1 MTGKRILSIDIGGSG
16 VKAIILD
23 ERGKPLTER
32 ARVKTP
38 APATPGAVLKAVD
51 SVVKTQGPFDRVS
64 VGFPGVIRKGV
75 VYTAYNLSPRWV
87 GFNLAQALTKRLRK
101 PARVA
106 NDADIQGMAAVRGR
120 GVELAITLGTGMGSA
135 LFVDGKLV
143 PNLEL
148 GHHPF
153 HKGKEYEE
161 LIGDAGRKRIGR
173 ARWNA
178 LLERA
183 IAELE
188 HLFNYDTLYIGGG
201 NTKYIDLK
209 LPGNVRIVP
218 NVLGLL
224 GGIALWKDE

>member
-1 MTGKRILSIDIGGSG
+1 MARKRTLSIDIGGSG
-16 VKAIILD
+16 VKAIVLD
-23 ERGKPLTER
+23 ERGKPITER

-38 APATPGAVLKAVD
+38 APATPGAILKAIG
-51 SVVKTQGPFDRVS
+51 SLAQSQGSFERVS
-64 VGFPGVIRKGV
+64 IGFPGVIRKGV

-87 GFNLAQALTKRLRK
+87 GFNLGREASRRLRR
-101 PARVA
+101 PVRVA
-106 NDADIQGMAAVRGR
+106 NDADIQGMGAIRGR
-120 GVELAITLGTGMGSA
+120 GVELTITLGTGMGSA

-153 HKGKEYEE
+153 HKGEEYEDLLGDE
-161 LIGDAGRKRIGR
+161 GRKQIGDG
-173 ARWNA
+173 RWNR

-188 HLFNYDTLYIGGG
+188 HLFNYDMLHIGGG
-201 NTKYIDLK
+201 NTKYIK
-209 LPGNVRIVP
+209 FQLPENARIVP

-224 GGIALWKDE
+224 GGIALWKE